1 MEHIGG
7 LTGPIKKMQLFG
19 SFVQY
24 TRGNRARSTRMIFTM
39 VFLIAM
45 TVTPFRFGKTASYKI
60 TTFHENNSET
70 GNWNQNTLGQMTNT
84 EQSSPNINV
93 CWKNLLVPYSSSNFS
108 NFFFWWKS
116 LSCKKVPDY
125 GEGSNHLA
133 ALGRN
138 LLQAYLIL

>member
-1 MEHIGG
+1 MH
-7 LTGPIKKMQLFG
+7 LFG

-24 TRGNRARSTRMIFTM
+24 TRENRARSTRMIFTM

-70 GNWNQNTLGQMTNT
+70 GNWNQNTLGQMTNI

-93 CWKNLLVPYSSSNFS
+93 CWKNLLVPNSSFNFS
-108 NFFFWWKS
+108 NFFFGE
-116 LSCKKVPDY
+116 KVLPVNKCPPMGKFRIIWLHWASVPY
-125 GEGSNHLA
+125 FINSFFQQNV
-133 ALGRN
+133 RF
-138 LLQAYLIL
+138 